1 MRRKIYS
8 FLLLICLLLSCNG
21 CQDTKETEKSNVSSQ
36 QDDTQKKEKS
46 EVRSSFTTKQA
57 ETEEEQETQETK
69 LTEETETESTQEEPG
84 AIAASEDTYD
94 YVALGNSITCNE
106 IEEGLWW
113 GNWGMAAS
121 SEEKDYVHLV
131 SNWLGGQSVRPV
143 TTTVLDLKKWE
154 VAQKRDDIL
163 ADYETYF
170 NEHTD
175 LITIQTGENITDYR
189 DTLTMDY
196 LNLVDFVKKKA
207 PNALILMLGE
217 TLWPSELDRTQ
228 IRTVLGRFLFTSD
241 DVFKTVDVL
250 SGGEKVR
257 LSLAKLML
265 RQANF
270 LLLDEP
276 TNHLDIVGKEALEEA
291 LNGYTGTILFVSHD
305 RYFIKKIATAILHID
320 MQGKAVYYPFGYDQ
334 FDEDQQEKE
343 KEQAPK
349 KDAEIQRQTPK
360 RNPNAREAAKLEK
373 QIAEKEEQ
381 LEELRQ
387 KRFDPEYYHDYQKMN
402 ELDEQIDDLHNEIEH
417 LMQRWE
423 ECLEG

>member
-170 NEHTD
+170 SAAHY
-175 LITIQTGENITDYR
+175 DY
-189 DTLTMDY
+189 
-196 LNLVDFVKKKA
+196 
-207 PNALILMLGE
+207 AL
-217 TLWPSELDRTQ
+217 
-228 IRTVLGRFLFTSD
+228 
-241 DVFKTVDVL
+241 
-250 SGGEKVR
+250 
-257 LSLAKLML
+257 
-265 RQANF
+265 
-270 LLLDEP
+270 
-276 TNHLDIVGKEALEEA
+276 H
-291 LNGYTGTILFVSHD
+291 
-305 RYFIKKIATAILHID
+305 
-320 MQGKAVYYPFGYDQ
+320 
-334 FDEDQQEKE
+334 
-343 KEQAPK
+343 
-349 KDAEIQRQTPK
+349 AEIRLACDAPQRVGVFACECDVE
-360 RNPNAREAAKLEK
+360 NVAFLHAVVAAWDYALVMALDGGYVKLVVGAGK
-373 QIAEKEEQ
+373 LFQ
-381 LEELRQ
+381 LHSYDRRSGA
-387 KRFDPEYYHDYQKMN
+387 KTHAGKDYFAVVEFKPVS
-402 ELDEQIDDLHNEIEH
+402 
-417 LMQRWE
+417 RPRVF
-423 ECLEG
+423 

>member
-8 FLLLICLLLSCNG
+8 FLLLICLLLSCTG

-36 QDDTQKKEKS
+36 QDDTQKEKKS
-46 EVRSSFTTKQA
+46 EVRSSFTTKQS
-57 ETEEEQETQETK
+57 ETEEAIEEKEQGTE

-131 SNWLGGQSVRPV
+131 SNWLGGQSARPV

-175 LITIQTGENITDYR
+175 LVTIQTGENITDYR

-217 TLWPSELDRTQ
+217 TLWPSEDIESAKQ
-228 IRTVLGRFLFTSD
+228 AACDYYGVIF
-241 DVFKTVDVL
+241 VDM
-250 SGGEKVR
+250 K
-257 LSLAKLML
+257 K
-265 RQANF
+265 F
-270 LLLDEP
+270 
-276 TNHLDIVGKEALEEA
+276 
-291 LNGYTGTILFVSHD
+291 LNGYADSYKSALGTEVSGADGGTYTIGNEVVAAHPND
-305 RYFIKKIATAILHID
+305 EGMACIAQQVIDHIT
-320 MQGKAVYYPFGYDQ
+320 V
-334 FDEDQQEKE
+334 
-343 KEQAPK
+343 
-349 KDAEIQRQTPK
+349 
-360 RNPNAREAAKLEK
+360 NN
-373 QIAEKEEQ
+373 
-381 LEELRQ
+381 
-387 KRFDPEYYHDYQKMN
+387 
-402 ELDEQIDDLHNEIEH
+402 
-417 LMQRWE
+417 
-423 ECLEG
+423 